1 MYNVHSSSKPTR
13 LILLLLATIAGLAN
27 AEGRTTDVASG
38 QYELQSGELARSYLL
53 HETKQLTHPAPLVI
67 IMYGSTG
74 SADSSMSCSA
84 MNDVADE
91 EGFGVVY
98 PQGTVDQQGNAFS
111 LKPTKKQFG

>member
-1 MYNVHSSSKPTR
+1 MYNVSGSSKPTR

-27 AEGRTTDVASG
+27 AEGRATDVASG
-38 QYELQSGELARSYLL
+38 QYELQSGALARSYLS
-53 HETKQLTHPAPLVI
+53 HVPKQLTHPAPLVI

-74 SADSSMSCSA
+74 YADSSMSYSA

-98 PQGTVDQQGNAFS
+98 PQGTVDQQGNAFPP
-111 LKPTKKQFG
+111 KPTEKHVG